1 MTFHPGDF
9 RGVYVATFSGNFHTS
24 VVDASG
30 VPFFGFLY
38 LDADGSGGV
47 TGFWEIAVPAGGTYG
62 DLNPLHST
70 YTVTPQGRVHFN
82 LQSTV
87 GGSILS
93 VTVFLADRNRSIL
106 GFGGFTLG
114 GGGGGG
120 VGSVRGTKQKKR

>member
-1 MTFHPGDF
+1 MALHPGDF
-9 RGVYVATFSGNFHTS
+9 KGVYVATFSGNFDTS

-70 YTVTPQGRVHFN
+70 YTVTPQGMVQFKLR
-82 LQSTV
+82 STV
-87 GGSILS
+87 VSNVLG
-93 VTVFLADRNRSIL
+93 VTVFLADRHQSIL
-106 GFGGFTLG
+106 GYGGFALG

-120 VGSVRGTKQKKR
+120 VGSVRGTKQKR